1 MDLYTYYA
9 NALVITLG
17 VSSGLLALLI
27 TLLILGTLFNYLS
40 KKLK

>member
-1 MDLYTYYA
+1 MDLYTYYS

-17 VSSGLLALLI
+17 VSSGVLALLVV
-27 TLLILGTLFNYLS
+27 LLILGTLFNYLS